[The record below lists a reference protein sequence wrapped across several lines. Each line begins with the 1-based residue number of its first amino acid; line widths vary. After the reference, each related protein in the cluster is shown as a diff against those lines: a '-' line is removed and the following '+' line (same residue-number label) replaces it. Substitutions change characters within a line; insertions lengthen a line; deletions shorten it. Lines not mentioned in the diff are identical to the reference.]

1 VRVKQRLIKS
11 WSYANQVAPA
21 TTGFINNP
29 VSLGRRFAAQD
40 SHPLW
45 SKAFSEFGL
54 TPVSVEPVYKC
65 FTGNHFIDGTFTHKH
80 IDSAPEGL
88 VHTRC
93 NLMIKKP
100 PIGGDPILDDEV
112 MHVDEGD
119 LWLCLASM
127 EYHSSTPI
135 QGGERIIFSF
145 GGLVPKEQINN
156 LLCITQNDSN

>member
-1 VRVKQRLIKS
+1 MLINQRLKKN

-29 VSLGRRFAAQD
+29 VSSGRRFATQD

-45 SKAFSEFGL
+45 SKAFAEFGL

-65 FTGNHFIDGTFTHKH
+65 FTGNHFIDGAFTHKH
-80 IDSAPEGL
+80 IDRAPEGL

-100 PIGGDPILDDEV
+100 LIGGDPILDDEIV
-112 MHVDEGD
+112 YVEEGD

-135 QGGERIIFSF
+135 KDGERIIFSF
-145 GGLVPKEQINN
+145 GGLVPIQQINN
-156 LLCITQNDSN
+156 LLCNTQNDSH

>member
-1 VRVKQRLIKS
+1 MKVKQRLIKS
-11 WSYANQVAPA
+11 WSYANRVSPA
-21 TTGFINNP
+21 TTGFIDNP
-29 VSLGRRFAAQD
+29 VSKGRRFAMQD

-45 SKAFSEFGL
+45 SNAFAEFGL

-65 FTGNHFIDGTFTHKH
+65 FTGNHYVDGAFTHKH
-80 IDSAPEGL
+80 IDTAPNGL

-100 PIGGDPILDDEV
+100 PIGGDPILDDEIV
-112 MHVDEGD
+112 NVEEGD

-135 QGGERIIFSF
+135 KDGERIIFSF
-145 GGLVPKEQINN
+145 GGLVPKDQI
-156 LLCITQNDSN
+156 LQIIT

>member
-1 VRVKQRLIKS
+1 MT
-11 WSYANQVAPA
+11 PA
-21 TTGFINNP
+21 TTGFNNINLH
-29 VSLGRRFAAQD
+29 LGRRYARHD

-45 SKAFSEFGL
+45 SEAFAEFGL

-65 FTGNHFIDGTFTHKH
+65 FTGNHFIDGAFTHKH
-80 IDSAPEGL
+80 IDSAPKGL

-112 MHVDEGD
+112 IHVEEGD

-127 EYHSSTPI
+127 EYHASTPI
-135 QGGERIIFSF
+135 KGGERIIYSF
-145 GGLVPKEQINN
+145 GGLVPIEQINT
-156 LLCITQNDSN
+156 LLCNTPNES